1 MNRTHSPSTRRK
13 ATYYD
18 NSTTERS
25 SEKTWVMVVPIA
37 DTAAELFYGRLFELE
52 PEYRAMFK
60 NDMTEQGK
68 KLMTTINIAVEA
80 LDNLEPL
87 IPVLKKMGADHVT
100 YGVKDRDYNVVGAS
114 LLWTLEKGL
123 GDVFTDEVR
132 NAWGAVYEVLASVMK
147 EGAAE
152 VEKAA

>member
-1 MNRTHSPSTRRK
+1 MITLQQK
-13 ATYYD
+13 
-18 NSTTERS
+18 ELVK
-25 SEKTWVMVVPIA
+25 KTWVMVVPIA

-52 PEYRAMFK
+52 PSYKAMFK

-68 KLMTTINIAVEA
+68 KLMKTINIAVEA
-80 LDNLEPL
+80 LDELEPL
-87 IPVLKKMGADHVT
+87 VPTLKQMGADHAG

-123 GDVFTDEVR
+123 GEVFTDEVK
-132 NAWGAVYEVLASVMK
+132 NAWGAVYEVLATVMK

-152 VEKAA
+152 ARKAA

>member
-1 MNRTHSPSTRRK
+1 MITPQQK
-13 ATYYD
+13 
-18 NSTTERS
+18 ELVQ
-25 SEKTWVMVVPIA
+25 KTWVMVVPIA

-52 PEYRAMFK
+52 PEYKAMFK

-68 KLMTTINIAVEA
+68 KLMKTINIAVEA
-80 LDNLEPL
+80 LDDVEPL
-87 IPVLKKMGADHVT
+87 IPVLKKMGADHVG
-100 YGVKDRDYNVVGAS
+100 YGVKDRDYNVVGAA

-123 GDVFTDEVR
+123 GDVFTDEVK

-152 VEKAA
+152 AEQAA

>member
-1 MNRTHSPSTRRK
+1 MITPQQK
-13 ATYYD
+13 
-18 NSTTERS
+18 ELVK
-25 SEKTWVMVVPIA
+25 KTWLMVVPIA
-37 DTAAELFYGRLFELE
+37 DTAAELFYNRLFELE

-68 KLMTTINIAVEA
+68 KLMKTINIAVEA

-87 IPVLKKMGADHVT
+87 IPVLKKMGADHVG

-152 VEKAA
+152 VEQAA

>member
-1 MNRTHSPSTRRK
+1 MITPQQK
-13 ATYYD
+13 
-18 NSTTERS
+18 ELVQ
-25 SEKTWVMVVPIA
+25 KTWVKVVPIA

-68 KLMTTINIAVEA
+68 KLMKTINIAVEA
-80 LDNLEPL
+80 LDDIEPL
-87 IPVLKKMGADHVT
+87 IPVLKQMGADHVG

-123 GDVFTDEVR
+123 GDEFTDEVK
-132 NAWGAVYEVLASVMK
+132 NAWGAVYEVLATVMK

-152 VEKAA
+152 AEKAA